1 MNECFCS
8 DVMDGRFDV
17 GGERKVQ
24 ISQLQL
30 VVSKKTRRRRNH
42 LMFFQFLFTS
52 LNQLGKYALS
62 TLWSMEVIF

>member
-17 GGERKVQ
+17 EGERKMQ

-30 VVSKKTRRRRNH
+30 VVNAKTKRRWNPI
-42 LMFFQFLFTS
+42 LFSSDFLFTS
-52 LNQLGKYALS
+52 LKIHSLHIV
-62 TLWSMEVIF
+62 ECRV